1 MLEKD
6 KMITGILIG
15 IFLPVVLY
23 ALFYLIMQ
31 VSGSY
36 VSETLTEKLILL
48 LIGIN
53 AFFMRHFMVKREQ
66 DQIGKGILLVTFLG
80 AIVYVIYYY
89 AGAIV

>member
-15 IFLPVVLY
+15 ILLPVVLY
-23 ALFYLIMQ
+23 ALFYFIMQ
-31 VSGSY
+31 VSGIY
-36 VSETLTEKLILL
+36 VTETLSEKTILF

-66 DQIGKGILLVTFLG
+66 DQIGKGILIVTFLG

>member
-6 KMITGILIG
+6 RMITGVLIG

-36 VSETLTEKLILL
+36 VSKTLSEKLILL